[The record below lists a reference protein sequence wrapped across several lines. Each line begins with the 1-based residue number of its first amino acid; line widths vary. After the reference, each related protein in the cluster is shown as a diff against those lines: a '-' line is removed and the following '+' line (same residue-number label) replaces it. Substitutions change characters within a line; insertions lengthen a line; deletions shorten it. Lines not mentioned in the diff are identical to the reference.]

1 MEYYSA
7 IKMNEVLS
15 FVVTRVKLED
25 IKWNKSDW
33 ERQVLYDLSYMWDLY
48 VYIYIFLFFF
58 ILRQA

>member
-48 VYIYIFLFFF
+48 VCIYIYLF
-58 ILRQA
+58 